1 MILAVDGGATKTLA
15 LVMEED
21 GAIVKGLGI
30 AGPSNFTSVTKREI
44 ISNLKKAIEESCNE
58 AGIEMNEVNRGL
70 FGIAGIGD
78 SSKITRFGREIIE
91 ELTGRKDFKVINDGQ
106 PAYAMANLG
115 HDGIMFAGG
124 TGSVCFFKKGK
135 KTERRGGWGWF
146 AGDDGSASWIARKA
160 LNIATMEFDG
170 LFEKKSLVREV
181 EDYFDSGFKD
191 AISLA
196 ETKYDKRY
204 IAGFAPRVTKL
215 AIEGYGPAISI
226 MEESAEY
233 ISSLVKSL
241 LPKFSEPPMIS
252 LVGGTMMAGNIYVNM
267 IRNKI
272 KLPLNVYYGYQVAAG
287 GLLLIMEKMGRKP
300 TVGLKDFILKQID
313 KLLYKKNS
321 KELKRFLNID
331 SVSTI
336 TT

>member
-1 MILAVDGGATKTLA
+1 MILAVDGGATKTVA
-15 LVMEED
+15 LVMDENELV
-21 GAIVKGLGI
+21 VKGLGI
-30 AGPSNFTSVTKREI
+30 AGPSNFTSVPKNEI
-44 ISNLKKAIEESCNE
+44 VLNLKKVIRESCKE
-58 AGIEMNEVNRGL
+58 AGIEVNEVGRGL

-78 SSKITRFGREIIE
+78 SGKITRFGREIVE
-91 ELTGRKDFKVINDGQ
+91 ELTGRKDFDVINDGQ
-106 PAYAMANLG
+106 PAYMMANLG
-115 HDGIMFAGG
+115 HDGIVFAGG

-135 KTERRGGWGWF
+135 KIERRGGWGWF
-146 AGDDGSASWIARKA
+146 AGDNGSASWIARKG
-160 LNIATMEFDG
+160 LNTATMEFDG
-170 LFEKKSLVREV
+170 LFENKSLVREA
-181 EDYFDSGFKD
+181 EEYFNSKFKD
-191 AISLA
+191 AISL
-196 ETKYDKRY
+196 EEIRYDKRF

-215 AIEGYGPAISI
+215 ALEGYEPAISI

-241 LPKFSEPPMIS
+241 LLKFSEPPLIS
-252 LVGGTMMAGNIYVNM
+252 LVGGTMLAGNIYVNM

-300 TVGLKDFILKQID
+300 TVGLRDSILKQID
-313 KLLYKKNS
+313 RLLYKKNS

-331 SVSTI
+331 PVSTI